1 MSEWAS
7 AGSQIVGPL
16 YIEDRVLR
24 AGLSQISG
32 VNGSPGVVVDFALRC
47 RGQSVILS

>member
-24 AGLSQISG
+24 AGRSQTSR
-32 VNGSPGVVVDFALRC
+32 VDCSSGVVVDFALRF
-47 RGQSVILS
+47 GGNS